1 MLDYQ
6 FRNPELFWLAALL
19 LPVLAYWIWK
29 WKKQSSSLHFANAQ
43 SLIAARGWRTRL
55 MWVPKLFLSLAW
67 LAMVVAMA
75 RPQTTDS
82 RTVKT
87 STEGIDLVLSMDV
100 STSMKAMDFRPN
112 RLQAA
117 LDVASQF
124 VSARPQDRFGVVVY
138 AGESFTQCPLTT
150 DHRIV
155 QNTLSEIQFGLIE
168 DGTAIGMGLAT
179 AVNRLKDSKAKSK
192 VIILMSDGVNNAGS
206 IAPKT
211 AAELASEFGIRV
223 YTIGVGTMGM
233 ARVPVQYPNGRE
245 QIMSMQV
252 EIDEELLGEIAG
264 MTGGKYFRATDKEK
278 LSAIYEEIDQLEK
291 TKLDDLTYNTYEE
304 KFYPFLFAAL
314 GFIFLDLLWRKWWF
328 KSMDG

>member
-1 MLDYQ
+1 MFDYQ
-6 FRNPELFWLAALL
+6 FRNPEFFWLALL
-19 LPVLAYWIWK
+19 ILPVIAFWAWK
-29 WKKQSSSLHFANAQ
+29 WHQQNSSLQYANAQ
-43 SLIAARGWRTRL
+43 SFLNKRSWRAR
-55 MWVPKLFLSLAW
+55 MIWVPKLLVVLAW
-67 LAMVVAMA
+67 ISMVIAMA

-87 STEGIDLVLSMDV
+87 STEGIDMVLSMDV

-117 LDVASQF
+117 VDVATQF
-124 VSARPQDRFGVVVY
+124 VGARPQDRFGVVVY

-155 QNTLSEIQFGLIE
+155 QTTLSEITFGLIE

-206 IAPKT
+206 IDPKT
-211 AAELASEFGIRV
+211 AAELASKFGIRV

-304 KFYPFLFAAL
+304 KFIPFLLAAL
-314 GFIFLDLLWRKWWF
+314 ALIFLEIFWRKWWF
-328 KSMDG
+328 KSIDG

>member
-1 MLDYQ
+1 MFDYQ
-6 FRNPELFWLAALL
+6 FRNPEFFWLALL
-19 LPVLAYWIWK
+19 ILPVIAFWAWK
-29 WKKQSSSLHFANAQ
+29 WHQQNSSLQYANAQ
-43 SLIAARGWRTRL
+43 SFLNKRSWRAR
-55 MWVPKLFLSLAW
+55 MIWVPKLLVVLAW
-67 LAMVVAMA
+67 ISMVIAMA

-87 STEGIDLVLSMDV
+87 STEGIDMVLSMDV

-117 LDVASQF
+117 VDVATQF
-124 VSARPQDRFGVVVY
+124 VGARPQDRFGVVVY

-155 QNTLSEIQFGLIE
+155 QTTLSEITFGLIE

-206 IAPKT
+206 IDPKT
-211 AAELASEFGIRV
+211 AAELASKFGIRV

-291 TKLDDLTYNTYEE
+291 TKLNDLTYNTYEE
-304 KFYPFLFAAL
+304 KFIPFLLAAL
-314 GFIFLDLLWRKWWF
+314 ALIFLEIFWRKWWF
-328 KSMDG
+328 KSIDG